1 MSKLI
6 ATGSYLPETLL
17 TNNQLIEQFQ
27 IDSSHEWIEQRSGIT
42 QRFFAKDAETVA
54 NLATKAAQDLLS
66 GLENDVVQ
74 EIKLIIVATMS
85 ANGPTPSV
93 ANQVQAALGINDAWG
108 FDISGACSGF
118 VMALDV
124 AEQMSRTKT
133 EGYTLVIGA
142 EKMSQIL
149 DFSDRSTAVL
159 FGDGA
164 GAVLI
169 QNDGTG
175 LPNYH
180 GDLHAIEDPNLSIAV
195 NPNANGKNVMSML
208 GRDVF
213 NFVNRTVIKSLG
225 HFMTEHV
232 EDYDYLICHQANQR
246 LLDIIAKKL
255 KISHNKIPANISHVA
270 NLSAASIPV
279 LLDEL
284 VKGKTIALDGSQ
296 TIVMCGFGGGLAWGN
311 ISITL

>member
-6 ATGSYLPETLL
+6 ATGSYLPENAL
-17 TNNQLIEQFQ
+17 TNDQLIEQFQ

-42 QRFFAKDAETVA
+42 QRYFANDGETVA
-54 NLATKAAQDLLS
+54 DLATKAAQDLLS
-66 GLENDVVQ
+66 KLETNVID
-74 EIKLIIVATMS
+74 EIKLIVVATMS
-85 ANGPTPSV
+85 ANAPTPSV

-108 FDISGACSGF
+108 FDVSGACSGF
-118 VMALDV
+118 VMALDI
-124 AEQMSRTKT
+124 AEHMSRAKT
-133 EGYTLVIGA
+133 DGYTLVIGA

-149 DFSDRSTAVL
+149 DFFDRSTAVL

-169 QNDGTG
+169 KNDGTG
-175 LPNYH
+175 LPNYQS
-180 GDLHAIEDPNLSIAV
+180 DLHAIEDEKLSIAV
-195 NPNANGKNVMSML
+195 SPNTNGKNVMTML

-213 NFVNRTVIKSLG
+213 NFVNRNVIKSLG
-225 HFMTEHV
+225 NFMTERV

-255 KISHNKIPANISHVA
+255 NVSQTRIPSNISKVA
-270 NLSAASIPV
+270 NLSAGSIPV
-279 LLDEL
+279 LLDQL
-284 VKGKTIALDGSQ
+284 VTDKVLALDGSQ

-311 ISITL
+311 ISINL

>member
-6 ATGSYLPETLL
+6 ATGSYLPDSVL
-17 TNNQLIEQFQ
+17 TNNHLIEHFH
-27 IDSSHEWIEQRSGIT
+27 IDSTHQWIEQRSGIT
-42 QRFFAKDAETVA
+42 QRYFAHNDETVA
-54 NLATKAAQDLLS
+54 DLATKAAQDLLS
-66 GLENDVVQ
+66 KLETDIVQ
-74 EIKLIIVATMS
+74 QIKLIIVATMS
-85 ANGPTPSV
+85 ANAPTPSV
-93 ANQVQAALGINDAWG
+93 ANQVQASLGIKDAWG
-108 FDISGACSGF
+108 FDVSGACSGF
-118 VMALDV
+118 VMAFDI
-124 AEQMSRTKT
+124 AEQMSQSKT

-149 DFSDRSTAVL
+149 DFTDRSTAVL

-169 QNDGTG
+169 KHDGTG
-175 LPNYH
+175 LPDYQSE
-180 GDLHAIEDPNLSIAV
+180 LHAIEDDKLSIAV
-195 NPNANGKNVMSML
+195 NPNAAGKNVMSML

-225 HFMTEHV
+225 SFITERV
-232 EDYDYLICHQANQR
+232 GNYDYLICHQANQR

-255 KISHNKIPANISHVA
+255 KISKTQIPSNISKVA

-279 LLDEL
+279 LLDDL
-284 VKGKTIALDGSQ
+284 VLDKQLTLDGSQ

-311 ISITL
+311 ISIKL

>member
-6 ATGSYLPETLL
+6 ATGSYLPETVL
-17 TNNQLIEQFQ
+17 TNDQLIEQFQ

-42 QRFFAKDAETVA
+42 QRYFALKDETVA

-66 GLENDVVQ
+66 KLETDVVQ
-74 EIKLIIVATMS
+74 EIKLIVVATMS
-85 ANGPTPSV
+85 ANAPTPSV

-108 FDISGACSGF
+108 FDVSGACSGF
-118 VMALDV
+118 VMALDI
-124 AEQMSRTKT
+124 AEQMSRSKS

-169 QNDGTG
+169 KHDGTG
-175 LPNYH
+175 LPNYQSE
-180 GDLHAIEDPNLSIAV
+180 LHAIEDDKLSIAV
-195 NPNANGKNVMSML
+195 NPNAEGKNVMSML

-225 HFMTEHV
+225 NFMTERV
-232 EDYDYLICHQANQR
+232 ENYDYLICHQANQR
-246 LLDIIAKKL
+246 LLDIIVKKL
-255 KISHNKIPANISHVA
+255 KISQTQIPSNISKVA

-284 VKGKTIALDGSQ
+284 VKDNKLALDGSQ

-311 ISITL
+311 ISIKL

>member
-6 ATGSYLPETLL
+6 ATGSYLPKTVL
-17 TNNQLIEQFQ
+17 TNGQLIEQFQ

-42 QRFFAKDAETVA
+42 QRYFAQHDETVA
-54 NLATKAAQDLLS
+54 DLATKAAEDLLS
-66 GLENDVVQ
+66 TLDRDLVQ
-74 EIKLIIVATMS
+74 EIKLILVATMS
-85 ANGPTPSV
+85 ANSPTPSV
-93 ANQVQAALGINDAWG
+93 ANQVQAALGIKDAWG

-124 AEQMSRTKT
+124 AEQMSRSKT

-149 DFSDRSTAVL
+149 DFSDRGTAVL

-164 GAVLI
+164 AAVLI
-169 QNDGTG
+169 QHDGSG
-175 LPNYH
+175 LPGYQS
-180 GDLHAIEDPNLSIAV
+180 DLHAMEDEKLSIAV
-195 NPNANGKNVMSML
+195 NPNAEGKNVMSML

-225 HFMTEHV
+225 NFMTEHV
-232 EDYDYLICHQANQR
+232 ENYDYLICHQANQR

-255 KISHNKIPANISHVA
+255 NVSQEQIPSNISKVA
-270 NLSAASIPV
+270 NLSAASIPA
-279 LLDEL
+279 LLDKL
-284 VKGKTIALDGSQ
+284 VKDKTLTLDGTQ

-311 ISITL
+311 ISIKL